1 MNDCYIC
8 DKKINIE
15 IKCEL
20 CSKILCNKCFSNKA
34 TLQAKD
40 DILYCIS
47 YCNCSSELSIPLNS
61 FTNSQQVQIFD
72 NYNSNMKNIIRSNIK
87 NLKCN
92 LKINILSVIED
103 IIESYKKMKRKT
115 IKIDELKILLKDLEK

>member
-1 MNDCYIC
+1 
-8 DKKINIE
+8 
-15 IKCEL
+15 
-20 CSKILCNKCFSNKA
+20 
-34 TLQAKD
+34 
-40 DILYCIS
+40 
-47 YCNCSSELSIPLNS
+47 
-61 FTNSQQVQIFD
+61 
-72 NYNSNMKNIIRSNIK
+72 MKNIIRSNIK